1 MRYSNHYQSS
11 QEQVKVAVLADQM
24 RANEDTSLSV
34 TDLLM
39 GCAAVALAMNLFLIL
54 H

>member
-1 MRYSNHYQSS
+1 MRYSNRYQRN

-24 RANEDTSLSV
+24 RANEENSLTTS
-34 TDLLM
+34 DLLL
-39 GCAAVALAMNLFLIL
+39 GCAAAALAMNLFLIL